1 MIAIMSLSF
10 FLILLLFQ
18 VILLLLLEEHLL
30 LELGVHLLLRL
41 LKMILILSLFLILLL
56 LLVILFYGMRPV
68 YSAIN
73 TKAGNSLFNLKIIDF
88 RLIIFSISS
97 LSMTT
102 TTVAL
107 TCDGKEGTARQLSAR
122 DRGIFGCASEKRFK
136 GKES

>member
-1 MIAIMSLSF
+1 MSIF
-10 FLILLLFQ
+10 LLL
-18 VILLLLLEEHLL
+18 IKPIS
-30 LELGVHLLLRL
+30 GDWD
-41 LKMILILSLFLILLL
+41 
-56 LLVILFYGMRPV
+56 GPV
-68 YSAIN
+68 YSATN
-73 TKAGNSLFNLKIIDF
+73 TKAGNSLFNLKIIDL